1 MYSADAML
9 CREGGRDGR
18 NIVHTIIGR
27 LNMLKCL
34 FLSILLV
41 PVVLGILKAV
51 PSQAGSTPFSPAP
64 VSRGIMERNMKA
76 ALEFYDFAIN
86 KKDYEAASKYI
97 GAGYKQHN
105 PLVADGK
112 EGFKAFLTMLR
123 KDFPQAHSE
132 VKRVFADGNY
142 VIIHVHS
149 IRVPDTPGRAIFD
162 CFRFDENGK
171 IVEHWDAIQDI
182 PTKAAN
188 SNGMF

>member
-1 MYSADAML
+1 
-9 CREGGRDGR
+9 
-18 NIVHTIIGR
+18 
-27 LNMLKCL
+27 MLKYCL
-34 FLSILLV
+34 IPIFLMLL
-41 PVVLGILKAV
+41 VLGISRAV
-51 PSQAGSTPFSPAP
+51 PPQANSTPFSPSPASKA
-64 VSRGIMERNMKA
+64 VMERNKKA

-105 PLVADGK
+105 PLVGEGK
-112 EGFKAFLTMLR
+112 EGFKAFLAMLK

-149 IRVPDTPGRAIFD
+149 IRVPNTPGRAIFD
-162 CFRFDENGK
+162 CFRFDDNGK

-182 PTKAAN
+182 PVKAAN